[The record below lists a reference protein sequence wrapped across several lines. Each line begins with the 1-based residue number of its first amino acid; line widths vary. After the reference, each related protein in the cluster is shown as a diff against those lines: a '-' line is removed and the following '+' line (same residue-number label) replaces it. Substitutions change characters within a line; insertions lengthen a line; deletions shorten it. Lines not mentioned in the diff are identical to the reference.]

1 MTARAAVAALMFIS
15 VCSVWCRKTNYGTR
29 IDYILCSAGLLP
41 LLSRAEVWS
50 HVQGSDHCPV
60 MAEFGSLELR
70 PSPKPPSLSS
80 AVQRGRQSKLSAFLA
95 PRLSRTEENVEGQS
109 SRSEVKGLKLTASV
123 TMRDTTGRTAAG
135 KGVKRKAS
143 GAHLPPSKLSRGSKT
158 ATLNSF
164 FNPASSSGSVATND
178 APPSSQPGS
187 DVINRKSETV
197 PQPQSSPHGTELE
210 PLGTEG
216 SSTKKE
222 SSPLSSSTASSSS
235 QLSRDWLSVFSGP
248 PRPPSCKGH
257 NELATLRTVRKAGP
271 NRGRQ
276 FWVCSRPGGS
286 KGDPT
291 TQCDFFQW
299 LTRVKPTKSS
309 S

>member
-1 MTARAAVAALMFIS
+1 MFIS

-29 IDYILCSAGLLP
+29 IDYILCSAGMLP
-41 LLSRAEVWS
+41 LLSKAEVWS

-95 PRLSRTEENVEGQS
+95 PRLSKTEDNVEGQS
-109 SRSEVKGLKLTASV
+109 SRSEVKGCKHTASV
-123 TMRDTTGRTAAG
+123 TMRDATGRTAAG

-143 GAHLPPSKLSRGSKT
+143 EAHLPPSKLRRGSKK

-197 PQPQSSPHGTELE
+197 PHGTELE

-257 NELATLRTVRKAGP
+257 NEPATLRTVRKAGP

-299 LTRVKPTKSS
+299 LTRVKPTKPSS
-309 S
+309 